1 MKFTDENIRDVPRVR
16 AVVEANPFT
25 SIFKLFDLKDTPD
38 ESLIRT
44 SLKVMAIEVVVRRLL
59 PADARETVEQIL
71 KMGSDPDAIEA
82 TDPILAACDFIENEN
97 LELA

>member
-1 MKFTDENIRDVPRVR
+1 MKFTDENIQDVPRVR
-16 AVVEANPFT
+16 AVVEANPLVP
-25 SIFKLFDLKDTPD
+25 IFKLFDLKDTPD

-59 PADARETVEQIL
+59 PAEAREFVEQL
-71 KMGSDPDAIEA
+71 LEMGSDADAIEA
-82 TDPILAACDFIENEN
+82 TDPILAACDFVENEN